1 MPLTAIDDGASGSD
15 SYVDD
20 NLSDVCRALLLDS
33 GISASQGLRSS
44 QKGEVFSDTFS
55 FNKEREE
62 NQFHEMEYQEVE

>member
-1 MPLTAIDDGASGSD
+1 MPTITVDDGVSRSD
-15 SYVDD
+15 SYADD
-20 NLSDVCRALLLDS
+20 NLSDVCRALMLES

-62 NQFHEMEYQEVE
+62 NQFQAVEYHEEG